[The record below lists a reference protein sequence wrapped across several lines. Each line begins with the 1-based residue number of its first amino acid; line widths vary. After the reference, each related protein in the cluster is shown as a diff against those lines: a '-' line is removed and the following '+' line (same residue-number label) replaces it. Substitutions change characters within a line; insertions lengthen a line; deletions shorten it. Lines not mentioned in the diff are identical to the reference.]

1 MGEIVGQLERI
12 GFHNEFLDA
21 YMRKW
26 EQNREQNREEN
37 RENDYDSLKRFL
49 FDVVKRS
56 KYYNTKY
63 NIFEPCISPN
73 PVTLEDFLT
82 DLFLTPE
89 AAKQCKALC
98 TANNLTCEPSTY
110 MSCLVY
116 FLYQCYITEN
126 YITQNNEATSKEKH
140 DVENNGVK
148 DESGKNEEEENRGR
162 EQHREE
168 KHKIKPF
175 FISPNQFDIWKY
187 QSCVLFN
194 QEMCVPI
201 FWLDTYD
208 FILWGQTSICP
219 EFNVGYGYCK
229 VFHLL
234 SSNQSDAIVYECR
247 RIIQS
252 YYLIDTYSTFISD
265 IVYKHSIRERIIET
279 LWLFI
284 APILV

>member
-1 MGEIVGQLERI
+1 MNFKKLNGRKMGDNAGQLKKI
-12 GFHNEFLDA
+12 GFHNKFLDT
-21 YMRKW
+21 YTKKC
-26 EQNREQNREEN
+26 EQNRKETEESK
-37 RENDYDSLKRFL
+37 ENNVSLKRFL
-49 FDVVKRS
+49 FNVVKRS
-56 KYYNTKY
+56 QYYNTKY

-89 AAKQCKALC
+89 AAKQCNALC
-98 TANNLTCEPSTY
+98 AANKLTCDPQTY

-116 FLYQCYITEN
+116 FLYQGY
-126 YITQNNEATSKEKH
+126 
-140 DVENNGVK
+140 VENKNRVK
-148 DESGKNEEEENRGR
+148 DESEEYKEENKER
-162 EQHREE
+162 EQDKGDNREKE
-168 KHKIKPF
+168 RENETSQKIKPF

-247 RIIQS
+247 RLIQS

-265 IVYKHSIRERIIET
+265 IVYKHNMRERIIET
-279 LWLFI
+279 LWSLI